1 MNQETIDSPEI
12 IHALRV
18 ATYWA
23 RGQGLELN
31 RLRSGFARLEDALF
45 IPLDPESRQQFADGA
60 GGELTRLH
68 SLRSS
73 SALAYNTFAPWKT
86 DPTRVASVLGG
97 LGPYDALG
105 FEQQYPT
112 GVSSRHPHLDVVLAG
127 GAPPVAVESKFLEI
141 YDEPKPAEFSRRY
154 LAADELWTGLPNL
167 RALAEEL
174 AENPWAFQR
183 LGAAQ
188 LVKHTLGLARKYGH
202 DGFSLVY
209 LWYDFY
215 GETAQTHRAELERF
229 TQVAAQDIT
238 FGAMT
243 HQDLFGRLTK
253 LEEPIPGY
261 LKYLAGRYGLG

>member
-188 LVKHTLGLARKYGH
+188 LVKHTLMSSSTCRGVSILTRLPCRIQRNEPWTAPPKVISNSMSR
-202 DGFSLVY
+202 SP
-209 LWYDFY
+209 
-215 GETAQTHRAELERF
+215 GELDTSDSHST
-229 TQVAAQDIT
+229 
-238 FGAMT
+238 
-243 HQDLFGRLTK
+243 
-253 LEEPIPGY
+253 
-261 LKYLAGRYGLG
+261 